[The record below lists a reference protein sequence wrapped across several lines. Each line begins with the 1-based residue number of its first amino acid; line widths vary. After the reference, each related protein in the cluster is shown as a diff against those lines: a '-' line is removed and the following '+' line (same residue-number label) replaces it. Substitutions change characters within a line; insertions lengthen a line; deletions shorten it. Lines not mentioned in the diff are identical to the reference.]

1 MIMFEESLQK
11 TFFIGQVV
19 AQAVVTTPYSLI
31 TIRLVTLEAPHADS
45 LHVFLPRN
53 KCWLYPYW
61 KYLTYNLDISLLRV
75 VSASLVLR
83 KWGC

>member
-31 TIRLVTLEAPHADS
+31 TIRLVTLEALHANR
-45 LHVFLPRN
+45 LHVFQRIIHIVI
-53 KCWLYPYW
+53 Y
-61 KYLTYNLDISLLRV
+61 S
-75 VSASLVLR
+75 
-83 KWGC
+83 